1 MLFTYSGVRPL
12 PYAPGVEESKVPRSH
27 VLHDHA
33 PDLPGLVTVV
43 GGKLTTFRQ
52 LAEDAVDD
60 IFARL
65 GRKALKCVTAS
76 LPLPGAAGD
85 HEECRRHLVSR
96 GLSQRSADRFV
107 TLYGGRSVEVLADA
121 GGDAALTAVLHEG
134 TGAIR
139 AELVFAVRHE
149 LARTLTDVLARR
161 LLLAFEPG
169 HGRECVDEAVSLLGE
184 LLGWDAERRAAEVA
198 EYEQWLTRLAVP
210 VAATV
215 GVTP

>member
-1 MLFTYSGVRPL
+1 MS
-12 PYAPGVEESKVPRSH
+12 SPRSY

-43 GGKLTTFRQ
+43 GGKLTTYRQ

-60 IFARL
+60 VFERL
-65 GRKALKCVTAS
+65 GRQAPKCVTAS

-85 HEECRRHLVSR
+85 HEECRSYLVSR
-96 GLSQRSADRFV
+96 GISEKSADRLV
-107 TLYGGRSVEVLADA
+107 ALYGGRSVEVLAEA
-121 GGDAALTAVLHEG
+121 GGDAALTKVLHEA
-134 TGAIR
+134 TGAIG

-161 LLLAFEPG
+161 ALLAFEPG

-184 LLGWDAERRAAEVA
+184 ELGWDADRRAAEVA

-210 VAATV
+210 AAAAV
-215 GVTP
+215 GDAP